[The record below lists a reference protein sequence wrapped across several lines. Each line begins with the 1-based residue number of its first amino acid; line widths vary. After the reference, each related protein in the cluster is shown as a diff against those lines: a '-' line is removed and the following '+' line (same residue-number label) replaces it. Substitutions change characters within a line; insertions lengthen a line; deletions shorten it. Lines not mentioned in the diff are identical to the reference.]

1 MTDKKQSAVSR
12 RLAGRSGI
20 DAQNLSSVGD
30 LNLNNTIAS
39 VASSVETI
47 NTILP
52 TTTQKADNADRV
64 LSGNLDPTNP
74 GGWEA
79 RILDLENNPSGGGG
93 GGIDPTDPTQPI
105 LIVDNFLIQP
115 NGDPDG
121 GGGFPSP
128 YIHPAANTTVL
139 NTNGLN
145 ILNTESE
152 VDHNGIIIA
161 RLTSGNN
168 FPVTLTLGQRDTSN
182 ICRLADLNSL
192 YFILKTPNTL
202 EHSIRIGLMDN
213 FANSP
218 SAEEIVFERLVG
230 EANISVVT
238 RTGGVETKTGTGVA
252 YTANTWY
259 TFKVAKTSS
268 TTVDFTVNTTLI
280 NQTTNIPTGFLN
292 VGIQVVGNNNSVDED
307 FKLDFFSLKLG
318 DVTPVLPT
326 GTTVEGTPNEVE
338 VTSVG
343 SVYTVGLPDNVT
355 ITGTL
360 TANDI
365 LSKVSGPTVVDC
377 KNTSGITL
385 PKGTPVYISGTV
397 GGSGVIEV
405 QKSFNDNPATMPAI
419 GLLYTEIVSNGFGH
433 VVLLGSLSN
442 VPTNIFTLGS
452 TLYVD
457 QTIGGN
463 TIGLT
468 QTRPTGVDQLVQNIG
483 RVGRSQQNTGEILVT
498 GAGRTNAI
506 PNNVYLSNIVDGDP
520 TNPTTSI
527 NFYEDFF
534 GNSTESGETGT
545 HGWTVLNGVVA
556 QVTSELNHP
565 GIIRFRGSTT
575 ANQVAFFSLSVA
587 SAINSFA
594 TLQLNMTNFI
604 FKQVQTDT
612 DTTRILGCVDSMNSI
627 TPLGVYIRK
636 SVGSND
642 YYAVVKNALTENT
655 ALLFTQDTAWK
666 NIKITK
672 VGSNYEF
679 RVNGNSPV
687 TVSPPGGNMPGLLTI
702 AVLHASNAAGLT
714 RNVDLDFWSFKL
726 SSMTR

>member
-1 MTDKKQSAVSR
+1 MTDKKQSAVAR
-12 RLAGRSGI
+12 RLS
-20 DAQNLSSVGD
+20 QKLSTLSTETSIIGD
-30 LNLNNTIAS
+30 QNLNNAIS
-39 VASSVETI
+39 DLETQS
-47 NTILP
+47 NYLTSELP
-52 TTTQKADNADRV
+52 TIKDNASYAQANV
-64 LSGNLDPTNP
+64 SFHSDPTNL

-93 GGIDPTDPTQPI
+93 IDPTDPTQPI
-105 LIVDNFLIQP
+105 LIWDNFIQQS
-115 NGDPDG
+115 NGDESG
-121 GGGFPSP
+121 
-128 YIHPAANTTVL
+128 TVL
-139 NTNGLN
+139 PYSFAGPPRPTSSKTLTPTGLIIYEAN
-145 ILNTESE
+145 SETDHIGIVQVTLEQLVGSGYLNLVNAPTLDSFVFDDLNTIYFIIKTENPTDSYKIKLGLFA
-152 VDHNGIIIA
+152 DIANPTQGIYFEG
-161 RLTSGNN
+161 TSG
-168 FPVTLTLGQRDTSN
+168 
-182 ICRLADLNSL
+182 
-192 YFILKTPNTL
+192 
-202 EHSIRIGLMDN
+202 
-213 FANSP
+213 ANWVPTTDDGTAS
-218 SAEEIVFERLVG
+218 
-230 EANISVVT
+230 
-238 RTGGVETKTGTGVA
+238 TGTT
-252 YTANTWY
+252 TALASSTWY
-259 TFKVAKTSS
+259 TLKIQKKSATS
-268 TTVDFTVNTTLI
+268 VGFTVNTGTEVVLS
-280 NQTTNIPTGFLN
+280 TNIPTSFLTCGVYFEN
-292 VGIQVVGNNNSVDED
+292 TTGSPSED
-307 FKLDFFSLKLG
+307 ISFKLDFFSLKLG

-326 GTTVEGTPNEVE
+326 GTTVEGTTNEVE

-360 TANDI
+360 TADDI
-365 LSKVSGPTVVDC
+365 LSKISGPTVVDC
-377 KNTSGITL
+377 KNVSGNTL

-405 QKSFNDNPATMPAI
+405 QQSFNDDPATMPAI
-419 GLLYTEIVSNGFGH
+419 GLLYTEIINNEFGH

-442 VPTNIFTLGS
+442 VSTNIFTLGS

-463 TIGLT
+463 AIGLT

-483 RVGRSQQNTGEILVT
+483 RVGRAQLNTGEILVT

-506 PNNVYLSNIVDGDP
+506 PNNVYLSNIVDGDA

-545 HGWTVLNGVVA
+545 HGWTVLNGIVA
-556 QVTSELNHP
+556 QITSESNHP

-575 ANQVAFFSLSVA
+575 ANQVAYFSLSIA
-587 SAINSFA
+587 SGINSFA
-594 TLQLNMTNFI
+594 TSQLNMTNFI

-612 DTTRILGCVDSMNSI
+612 DTTRIFGCLDSMAN
-627 TPLGVYIRK
+627 TLPNGVYIRK
-636 SVGSND
+636 ASGSND
-642 YYAVVKNALTENT
+642 YFAVVRNSLAENT

-687 TVSPPGGNMPGLLTI
+687 TVSPPAGNMPGTLTLS
-702 AVLHASNAAGLT
+702 VLFSSTAGSLT